1 MRISHVLRDL
11 DRNVI
16 YICIYVY
23 RDCHNRSIQDKYLV
37 SQFTQ
42 SYTLK
47 NFTKMKFKIANFFIL
62 SHLPIE
68 LISLPKRDPLRSS
81 IPFDKKEISRYLDTP
96 IGVSSLFE

>member
-68 LISLPKRDPLRSS
+68 LISHRNA
-81 IPFDKKEISRYLDTP
+81 IPFVHRFLSTKKKYLVT
-96 IGVSSLFE
+96 

>member
-23 RDCHNRSIQDKYLV
+23 RDCHNRSIQDKHLV

-42 SYTLK
+42 S
-47 NFTKMKFKIANFFIL
+47 
-62 SHLPIE
+62 
-68 LISLPKRDPLRSS
+68 
-81 IPFDKKEISRYLDTP
+81 
-96 IGVSSLFE
+96 